1 MGLTL
6 RLMLQFLNNLTKW
19 RMNIRKVSIFA
30 VVLILLYIFI
40 LFSKDHHGKELKV
53 VEYTERLLRKNTSLR
68 TRLQSVQEP
77 VSKLDVLRIISESQ
91 QQVKNTQGVWKM
103 ISVIFA
109 CSM

>member
-1 MGLTL
+1 
-6 RLMLQFLNNLTKW
+6 
-19 RMNIRKVSIFA
+19 MNIRKVSIFA

-40 LFSKDHHGKELKV
+40 LFNKDHHGKELKV

-91 QQVKNTQGVWKM
+91 QQVKGTQGVWKM
-103 ISVIFA
+103 ISVTFA